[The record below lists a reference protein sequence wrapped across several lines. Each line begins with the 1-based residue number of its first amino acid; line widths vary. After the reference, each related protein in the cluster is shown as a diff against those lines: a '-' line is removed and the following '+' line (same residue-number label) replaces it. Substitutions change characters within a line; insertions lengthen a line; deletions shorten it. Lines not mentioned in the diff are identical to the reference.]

1 MCENTETNFDK
12 YVMGQ
17 TMGKMHVIAVHLWLE
32 HLLVECLKVVV
43 PNPAP
48 LFRDRGMGF
57 AQLVSLCEAH
67 KVVSKALAD
76 ILRRVNALRNK
87 CAHQLTF
94 NPHDAEWSAL
104 EQAIDEVAPSRGNDT
119 GVDSLRRLADHLEE
133 IAAAIG
139 AGTSKLGGS

>member
-1 MCENTETNFDK
+1 MSDNAESNFEK

-48 LFRDRGMGF
+48 LFQDRGMGF

-67 KVVSKALAD
+67 QVVSKALAE
-76 ILRRVNALRNK
+76 ILRKVNGLRNK

-94 NPHDAEWSAL
+94 NPHDAEWSAFR
-104 EQAIDEVAPSRGNDT
+104 SSN
-119 GVDSLRRLADHLEE
+119 
-133 IAAAIG
+133 
-139 AGTSKLGGS
+139 